1 MNLYAWLN
9 IVIDERDYWSECS
22 VLHALCLSSAGP
34 SYGNYN
40 LGVDCDDEFG
50 YDQESTNGTTGYLD
64 STYQV
69 IKWSAYNQR
78 DWATLKNENL
88 KDL

>member
-1 MNLYAWLN
+1 M
-9 IVIDERDYWSECS
+9 SM
-22 VLHALCLSSAGP
+22 CLFAAGP
-34 SYGNYN
+34 NYGNYN
-40 LGVDCDDEFG
+40 LAVDCDDEFG

-69 IKWSAYNQR
+69 IKWSSYNQR